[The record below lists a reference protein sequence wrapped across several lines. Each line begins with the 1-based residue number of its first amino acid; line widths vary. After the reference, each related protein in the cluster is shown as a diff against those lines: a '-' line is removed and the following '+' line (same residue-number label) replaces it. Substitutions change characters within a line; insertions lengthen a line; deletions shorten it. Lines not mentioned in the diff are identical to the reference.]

1 MDRLCLG
8 SVIRP
13 DSINGPGIWHA
24 VRFQCRRNRF
34 RVLGDMVR
42 LACVHGDNCYDG
54 FPRSAGSVIGF
65 GANFYQESLY
75 KLINP
80 IMFLTGGLNHVICR
94 KHVAR
99 VGDEAR
105 LFSACVAGITFVIGS
120 MIYAWTSYK
129 YIHWI
134 APSIGITII
143 IASIFAIFLS
153 VFNYIADST
162 LIRVS

>member
-1 MDRLCLG
+1 
-8 SVIRP
+8 
-13 DSINGPGIWHA
+13 
-24 VRFQCRRNRF
+24 
-34 RVLGDMVR
+34 
-42 LACVHGDNCYDG
+42 
-54 FPRSAGSVIGF
+54 
-65 GANFYQESLY
+65 
-75 KLINP
+75 
-80 IMFLTGGLNHVICR
+80 MFLTGGLNPIICR

-162 LIRVS
+162 LMRLLRSLLLDLADLDSPAYSKYASSALAGQSLVRNLAATAFPLFTNQASIGPICFNVECLIFC